1 MAVFYYAKNLN
12 EMEEINMNDNT
23 PVYNWEDAIKFITE
37 RCNLSED
44 VIIEVLELEEEYM
57 KSVGI
62 IVEEE

>member
-1 MAVFYYAKNLN
+1 
-12 EMEEINMNDNT
+12 MEEINMNDNT
-23 PVYNWEDAIKFITE
+23 LVYNWKDAIKFIHE

-44 VIIEVLELEEEYM
+44 VIVEVLELEEEYM